1 MLRAFTNKFNLKS
14 LVSKWI
20 LYRSRKKKVNTVTE
34 MLLSKTFDKN
44 YEQLKDTGGGGN
56 TMSLNEEKLK

>member
-1 MLRAFTNKFNLKS
+1 
-14 LVSKWI
+14 
-20 LYRSRKKKVNTVTE
+20 